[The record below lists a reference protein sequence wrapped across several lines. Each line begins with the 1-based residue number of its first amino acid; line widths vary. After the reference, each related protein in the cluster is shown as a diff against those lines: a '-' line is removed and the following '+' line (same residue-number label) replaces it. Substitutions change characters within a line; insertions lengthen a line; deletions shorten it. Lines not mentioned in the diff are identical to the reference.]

1 MLVIVTPTFMILRQD
16 ILVKVRERTEGT
28 QFVRFVVK
36 NSLLFINRKKR
47 NRKPKATIDQINA
60 ALTEI
65 KNILDDYSK
74 YMNAVDEKPIN
85 KEGNNKLSL
94 LEYAHVL
101 ALENDS
107 SFPHY
112 LTLERFVTDIQYF
125 TDFRNLIDLTGK
137 IQEKLWNM
145 TIQSANIVRK
155 EAMTA

>member
-1 MLVIVTPTFMILRQD
+1 M
-16 ILVKVRERTEGT
+16 
-28 QFVRFVVK
+28 
-36 NSLLFINRKKR
+36 
-47 NRKPKATIDQINA
+47 PKATIDQITS

-94 LEYAHVL
+94 LEHAHVL